1 MANQIQEAILSA
13 VDTLVNNRIDKIE
26 ADKTVTATI
35 VQCTN
40 SLTNEYK
47 VSYNGGMMFAYAQ
60 DGTSYSQNATVYV
73 LVPQGDFTQKKTI
86 ISKAQALEDDSNIT
100 FVSSALSN
108 YNLIGKNPISD
119 PLGLQPVEMCSY
131 LKDNY
136 VLLYQRDL
144 EDNFLTI
151 DEQELLNNI
160 KEAEAILIEASFK
173 NRFPKEH
180 RINKNGIF
188 GVQFILAFQ
197 DRDNPEEV
205 KYYSYVIDN
214 NNMTGNPS
222 LFLNWSDQYMIFPID
237 TENFLYIDT
246 IMAFCNDFVEEDDR
260 NNAELWGEDVFVKDI
275 EFYGLKTITATNGD
289 YKMSLSMP
297 LGSTFR
303 SIQASD
309 YLQVVGKITKLSD
322 ILSDSTM
329 WYWFAEDGRVTS
341 TSEDYQAY
349 GGTGWRYLKDKGNT
363 YTLTLYGNEN
373 KAYENKYLCVAVYK
387 ETMILKEYFT
397 IYNEAARRDL
407 SITSSLGVKF
417 SFDRGKPT
425 LTCLV
430 DGKES
435 NFEGGKQNA
444 HPDDWFTFVWSKID
458 TSGQTLT
465 FNETI
470 EELQQRYDQ
479 GILDGIGYNELS
491 ALRNKILQMEGAEFE
506 LGKNK
511 LAYPVKNMES
521 TAIFNCSVYLRDT
534 SEGEDYSIGSASIV
548 LQNEGAA
555 SPTDYYIIIENGDQV
570 FQYSES
576 GVSPDDERYTDP
588 LELKNLTCHFY
599 DPAGLEVNEKTYS
612 VKWLVPLE
620 DSMIVVPREGM
631 EVNPATEKE
640 EWCVSQVYPMEI
652 ADDYDYQALN
662 NQVKAIVEYQGQEY
676 TEQTTFLFTKVG
688 ENGTNGTDMVA
699 KIAPTS
705 DSDILENE
713 LLSLELENGIP
724 QQWNTGQTLA
734 AKVFDFHL
742 YQRNEEIN
750 IPNDIT
756 WSMAG
761 GNNNNSKYMSVR
773 AGTVTWDNTNAIF
786 RKYRNQIVKAT
797 TRVDSTDYYAFYPVP
812 VIDYNSSINY
822 KVKIDSVKTL
832 KTILYNA
839 DGRNPLYNK
848 NQGVFLTLG
857 TDTSKYIVWR
867 AEGGVPALTRSS
879 YADNPLNSAFT
890 LTYEKNSADGQT
902 TLVPRQN
909 EDGTYES
916 LTSVYILPND
926 VYDGAYCN
934 NVVHCRI
941 YNTKANYDNNGN
953 PEVEIYIPIHMSLNT
968 YGLQSLN
975 SWDGN
980 HLEINEDQNYILAP
994 QIGAGVKHAED
1005 NTFTGVVMG
1014 SAQTYDQS
1022 EPDIG
1027 LLGYSHGKQS
1037 IFLNAED
1044 GSAIFGLPE
1053 DQASTNN
1060 KYEEGRIELNPGG
1073 ESKIGMWTIGS
1084 RAMYNI
1090 TKPSLGQD
1098 QFEKVEPGT
1107 PYTDYPVDGAQMAIP
1122 HDSQGMLLN
1131 ANPAYFSVK
1140 GMPLTEDNDSIEWG
1154 GANTVIMPG
1163 DSLEVE
1169 IDPRKSSVFSI
1180 YRHTTYDGAEDTKEW
1195 RRYPL
1200 VGINSNGQFYTN
1212 AIEDGESSMGI
1223 GVVGAFK
1230 ESAATQRYVGAQF
1243 AWKGTN
1249 LFKFF
1254 VDTEDENTDENKKLH
1269 ISTGTYV
1276 DRKVGQSTVKGDE
1289 YPREIGVYGKSVTL
1303 YAPSTNATNEPD
1315 SDHKIE
1321 ISQDSAYFGHNRS
1334 YINIPYNSGESARI
1348 ELQNQLDLSTAP
1360 NRPMN
1365 FTTGQFVLSTLDSTM
1380 NDPDI
1385 GLSSGQNIQST
1396 AVQDYSINT
1405 GRFYKMY
1412 AQDFHIDSSTKDSV
1426 TETRWN
1432 ENMSNTNNSS
1442 NTNSTYTNVR
1452 ELDLGNEKAYIKL
1465 RPTGIESR
1473 LHSETGFNITTN
1485 TGGIYLN
1492 SQHSANGI
1500 ILNAVPPNGSASQG
1514 VRLSL
1519 IPQDGGGSDF
1529 IMLSPHGS
1537 VRSMTLSLNNSSGS
1551 GSTGSRYNTI
1561 QLYPGFSTSWGQI
1574 TGTLPH
1580 ANTISLL
1587 TSRDIKSTGGW
1598 MYAGDFAFNT
1608 SKSFDYWNGTAT
1620 GTQLSAFLSNIYS
1633 LLNNLRSRMSTAE
1646 RDIDNAQ
1653 SRADS
1658 AYNLANNKVDKSTYD
1673 NHVHGIVTVRR
1684 GYGRYSLS
1692 TGGLYTDID
1701 GTGSS
1706 GYVIT
1711 SIGDSNNN
1719 TGGPR
1724 QR

>member
-26 ADKTVTATI
+26 ADKTITGTVI
-35 VQCTN
+35 QCTN
-40 SLTNEYK
+40 ALTNEYSI
-47 VSYNGGMMFAYAQ
+47 SYNGGRLLAYAQ

-119 PLGLQPVEMCSY
+119 PLGLQPVKMCSY

-144 EDNFLTI
+144 DDNFLTI

-188 GVQFILAFQ
+188 GIQFILAFQ
-197 DRDNPEEV
+197 DRDNTDEIR
-205 KYYSYVIDN
+205 YYSYVIDN

-222 LFLNWSDQYMIFPID
+222 LFLDWSDQYMIFPID

-309 YLQVVGKITKLSD
+309 YLQVVGKMTKLSD

-329 WYWFAEDGRVTS
+329 WYWFAEDGRITS

-349 GGTGWRYLKDKGNT
+349 GGTGWRYLKDKSNT

-435 NFEGGKQNA
+435 NFEEGKQNA
-444 HPDDWFTFVWSKID
+444 HPDDWFTFIWSKID

-479 GILDGIGYNELS
+479 GMLDGIGYNELS

-511 LAYPVKNMES
+511 LAYPVKNLES

-588 LELKNLTCHFY
+588 LEVKPLTCHFY
-599 DPAGLEVNEKTYS
+599 DPAGLEVNENTYS
-612 VKWLVPLE
+612 IKWLVPLE
-620 DSMIVVPREGM
+620 DSMIVVPKEGM

-640 EWCVSQVYPMEI
+640 EWCVSQIYPMEI

-662 NQVKAIVEYQGQEY
+662 NQIKAIVEYQGEEF

-705 DSDILENE
+705 DSAILDSG
-713 LLSLELENGIP
+713 LLTLELENGVP

-761 GNNNNSKYMSVR
+761 GNNNNSKYMSVS
-773 AGTVTWDNTNAIF
+773 AGTVTWDDTDAIS

-867 AEGGVPALTRSS
+867 AEGGIPTLTRSS
-879 YADNPLNSAFT
+879 YSDNPLNSAFT

-902 TLVPRQN
+902 TLIPRQN
-909 EDGTYES
+909 EDGAYES
-916 LTSVYILPND
+916 LTSIYILPND

-994 QIGAGVKHAED
+994 QIGAGVKHEED

-1044 GSAIFGLPE
+1044 GSAVFGLPE

-1090 TKPSLGQD
+1090 TKPSIGQD
-1098 QFEKVEPGT
+1098 QFEKVEPDR
-1107 PYTDYPVDGAQMAIP
+1107 PYTDYAVDGAQMAIP

-1131 ANPAYFSVK
+1131 ANPAYLSVK
-1140 GMPLTEDNDSIEWG
+1140 GMPLTEDNESIEWG

-1169 IDPRKSSVFSI
+1169 VDPRKSSVFSI
-1180 YRHTTYDGAEDTKEW
+1180 YRHTTYDGNVDTKEW

-1249 LFKFF
+1249 LFKFY
-1254 VDTEDENTDENKKLH
+1254 VDSTDADKDEDKKLY
-1269 ISTGTYV
+1269 ISAGTYV
-1276 DRKVGQSTVKGDE
+1276 DRKSGQTTVKGDE
-1289 YPREIGVYGKSVTL
+1289 YARPIGVYGKDITL
-1303 YAPSTNATNEPD
+1303 YAPSSGATNEPD
-1315 SDHKIE
+1315 SDHKIS
-1321 ISQDSAYFGHNRS
+1321 ISPELATFGHTRS
-1334 YINIPYNSGESARI
+1334 YIKIPYSSDEAAEIG
-1348 ELQNQLDLSTAP
+1348 LQNQLNINTALDRTT
-1360 NRPMN
+1360 NIS
-1365 FTTGQFVLSTLDSTM
+1365 TGQFTLDTSKGTVSSAGITLKAKHNIDISTT
-1380 NDPDI
+1380 N
-1385 GLSSGQNIQST
+1385 GAYNSS
-1396 AVQDYSINT
+1396 VYSNYTVTTNNKKYQIKTDSNQL
-1405 GRFYKMY
+1405 Y
-1412 AQDFHIDSSTKDSV
+1412 AG
-1426 TETRWN
+1426 
-1432 ENMSNTNNSS
+1432 NTN
-1442 NTNSTYTNVR
+1442 
-1452 ELDLGNEKAYIKL
+1452 AYIQL
-1465 RPTGIESR
+1465 RPSNISNLYAAQG
-1473 LHSETGFNITTN
+1473 LNITTD
-1485 TGGIYLN
+1485 TGGITLK
-1492 SQHSANGI
+1492 SESSNGI
-1500 ILNAVPPNGSASQG
+1500 ILNALPPNGQSTQG
-1514 VRLSL
+1514 VRLSM

-1529 IMLSPHGS
+1529 ILTSPHGS
-1537 VRSMTLSLNNSSGS
+1537 VRSMTLNLNNTSTSGGTTAS
-1551 GSTGSRYNTI
+1551 KYNTI
-1561 QLYPGFSTSWGQI
+1561 QIANGFSTQWGQI
-1574 TGTLPH
+1574 TSTLPH
-1580 ANTISLL
+1580 DKNVSLL
-1587 TSRDIKSTGGW
+1587 AAKDIKTTGGW
-1598 MYAGDFAFNT
+1598 FYGGEIMFHKFGWSSANWGKISSNDHALTNILVNMYN
-1608 SKSFDYWNGTAT
+1608 DY
-1620 GTQLSAFLSNIYS
+1620 IDRI
-1633 LLNNLRSRMSTAE
+1633 NNLNTTLRNLIS
-1646 RDIDNAQ
+1646 NAQ

-1658 AYNLANNKVDKSTYD
+1658 AYNLANNKVDWSTYNGHTHNVD
-1673 NHVHGIVTVRR
+1673 FGSSWVLR
-1684 GYGRYSLS
+1684 S
-1692 TGGLYTDID
+1692 TASWVGVNID
-1701 GTGSS
+1701 GTTYHVLPNGTGVRSS
-1706 GYVIT
+1706 
-1711 SIGDSNNN
+1711 SIGTS
-1719 TGGPR
+1719 GPR
-1724 QR
+1724 